1 VPPGTVV
8 VHPGAAAAGR
18 RWPAE
23 RFAAV
28 VQRLVADGHLVALT
42 GSAQERGL
50 CEQVAAG
57 AGHGAVVVLAGRTT
71 LEELAVTVADAE
83 AVVCN
88 DTGIA
93 HLATAFA
100 TPSVVLFGPSSP
112 AAWGPPRDVAQH
124 RVLWR
129 GRLGD
134 PHATRLD
141 PGLEAIGVREV
152 LDAVH
157 EVLAVARRRAP
168 EGVG

>member
-1 VPPGTVV
+1 MLVMVQREV
-8 VHPGAAAAGR
+8 
-18 RWPAE
+18 AE

-42 GSAQERGL
+42 GTAQERGL

-57 AGHGAVVVLAGRTT
+57 AGHGTVVLAGRTT

-112 AAWGPPRDVAQH
+112 AAWGPPRPAAQH
-124 RVLWR
+124 RVLWG
-129 GRLGD
+129 GRVGA
-134 PHATRLD
+134 PPAPRLD

-152 LDAVH
+152 LEAVH
-157 EVLAVARRRAP
+157 EVLAAGRRRTP
-168 EGVG
+168 EGVC